1 MTKVTGLFV
10 VTFLISMVLNPA
22 FSTSASTRELTPSPI
37 GDVDSIGEVWI
48 NGQAAVGTN
57 RIWSGVQLIAPAT
70 GARVSL
76 FSVGDVTLYSGAAVK
91 LSTRLAE
98 RRVLIASVLAG
109 EMLVSLGPEVTAYI
123 EAAGESFV
131 AAEGSRFRVGVKRG
145 RPVLETTEGSV
156 RALGQSQQRYVVRP
170 VGLGSTVSVRARSTR
185 QIQVQVTDE
194 NDRPVPDL
202 PILFALGG
210 RGVGSLGPGV
220 TQRVTFT
227 ATTDSNGMAST
238 TFTAG
243 DNPGTDSIS
252 ATVEG
257 TRYSWIG
264 QITVTKAGGG
274 FWSAKNT
281 LLVLGAAGGAAAV
294 VTYFAVRDTS
304 EPIRAVPNIRV
315 EP

>member
-10 VTFLISMVLNPA
+10 VAIVITLTLNPILA
-22 FSTSASTRELTPSPI
+22 TASNHDFASPPI

-48 NGQAAVGTN
+48 NGQAVGGTN
-57 RIWSGVQLIAPAT
+57 RIWSGVQLIAPPA
-70 GARVSL
+70 GALVSL
-76 FSVGDVTLYSGAAVK
+76 FSIGDITLYGGAAVK
-91 LSTRLAE
+91 LSTRSVGE
-98 RRVLIASVLAG
+98 PVLVASVLGG
-109 EMLVSLGPEVTAYI
+109 EMLVSLKPNAGAYI
-123 EAAGESFV
+123 EAAGGSFA
-131 AAEGSRFRVGVKRG
+131 AAEGARFRIGVKNG
-145 RPVLETTEGSV
+145 RPILETTEGSV
-156 RALGQSQQRYVVRP
+156 RSLPQAQRRYVVRP
-170 VGLGSTVSVRARSTR
+170 VGLGSTISVRARSTR

-194 NDRPVPDL
+194 NDKPVPDL
-202 PILFALGG
+202 PILFALGS
-210 RGVGSLGPGV
+210 RGIGSLGPGV

-243 DNPGTDSIS
+243 DNPGSDSIS

-264 QITVTKAGGG
+264 QLTVTKAGGG

-281 LLVLGAAGGAAAV
+281 LLVLGAAGGAAAM